1 MSPESFED
9 MVTSVN
15 TESTSIESQ
24 SKTLKRG
31 LDLVGLTE
39 PSFQKHLNEDH
50 ILPPTK
56 IGRFELNEEGN
67 NAQTVEFNLPGYASK
82 YIQNFMSNQALT
94 EGILKKNPISTD
106 IKSENLDSYLR

>member
-1 MSPESFED
+1 MNPESVED

-67 NAQTVEFNLPGYASK
+67 NA
-82 YIQNFMSNQALT
+82 
-94 EGILKKNPISTD
+94 
-106 IKSENLDSYLR
+106 

>member
-1 MSPESFED
+1 MSPESVED
-9 MVTSVN
+9 TVTSVN

-31 LDLVGLTE
+31 LNLVGLTK
-39 PSFQKHLNEDH
+39 PSFQKYLNEDH

-67 NAQTVEFNLPGYASK
+67 NA
-82 YIQNFMSNQALT
+82 
-94 EGILKKNPISTD
+94 
-106 IKSENLDSYLR
+106 